1 MAILASLPACSK
13 NERQFDGAKQLTAKE
28 SHQKMVGS
36 LEAVRETAYRETRY
50 FADHELLLSLRREAE
65 SQNELTPA
73 AERFKIADRLTLM
86 ELEQGNVEAA
96 LRHGE
101 RAMAA
106 FPDSGLRPEFFTKLK
121 LRMAQAYLRMGEDQ
135 NCCSNPTDETCIFP
149 IRGGGIHGKPAGS
162 RQAIPFLTEVANNR
176 GGQIED
182 RLDAAWLLSIAAM
195 TLGEYPASVPDAYRL
210 SEFSMEGEDP
220 AFPVF
225 KNIAP
230 RLGLDRFGVLGA
242 TIVDDFDGDGSDEI
256 LNSIWDPGVELA
268 LYEQGADGEFEDVAQ
283 RANLSGLKGGFN
295 LRHADFDNDG
305 DLDVLVLRGAWL
317 RNSGRHPNSL
327 LRNDGVNEA
336 GAVNFTDIGFAS
348 GIAGSDHP
356 TGTAEWA
363 DFDLDGDLDLFVGN
377 ESKGD
382 CVAPCQ
388 LFRNDGTDAEG
399 ITRFVDIAATAGIDL
414 RAFVKGV
421 SWGDFNGDRFPD
433 LYVSSYGEPN
443 RLYQNRGDG
452 TFSDVAEVLGVAEPK
467 VSFPA
472 WFWDYDNDGHL
483 DLFVSGYVW
492 HNGPYLFYY
501 QGRQFDPRWQ
511 GRLYRNDGQGR
522 FENVTGE
529 ADLLVPMM
537 AMGSNFGD
545 LDNDGY
551 QDIYLGT
558 GNPDFGSTVPNQ
570 LLMNQGGKRF
580 VDRTVSSGMGHLQK
594 GHGVALADFDRDG
607 DLDVFEQLG
616 GAYVGD
622 QFYDAVFENPGFGN
636 HWLEVRLKGTASNSY
651 GIGCRVRAVVLEN
664 GVERS
669 VYTWL
674 NSGGSFGSNP
684 LIAHLGLAGAE
695 RVERLEV
702 FWPVTGISQTFTDIA
717 ADQRIVVTEGVSEW
731 TRR

>member
-1 MAILASLPACSK
+1 MAFLVCLGACSRTEK
-13 NERQFDGAKQLTAKE
+13 PSGKPERLTVNE
-28 SHQKMVGS
+28 SHRQMIGE
-36 LEAVRETAYRETRY
+36 LEEVRHNAYRETHY
-50 FADHELLLSLRREAE
+50 FGDHDLLLGLRREAE
-65 SQNELTPA
+65 SQSEQTPA
-73 AERFKIADRLTLM
+73 SVRFETAFRLILL
-86 ELEQGNVEAA
+86 ELQQGNVDAA

-101 RAMAA
+101 AA
-106 FPDSGLRPEFFTKLK
+106 LAVFPDSGIKPEVLVSLK

-135 NCCSNPTDETCIFP
+135 NCCANPTAETCIFP
-149 IRGGGIHGKPAGS
+149 IRGGGVHAVPEGS
-162 RQAIPFLTEVANNR
+162 RKAIPLLTEVANAR
-176 GGQIED
+176 YGQIEN

-195 TLGEYPASVPDAYRL
+195 TVDEYPQSVPAAFRL
-210 SEFSMEGEDP
+210 SKLSMAGED
-220 AFPVF
+220 ATFPVF

-230 RLGLDRFGVLGA
+230 ALGLDRFGVLGA
-242 TIVDDFDGDGSDEI
+242 TIVDDFDGDGRDEVV
-256 LNSIWDPGVELA
+256 NSIWDPGVDLA
-268 LYEQGADGEFEDVAQ
+268 ILKRNRDGKFEDFAPQ
-283 RANLSGLKGGFN
+283 ANLKGLRGGFN

-305 DLDVLVLRGAWL
+305 DLDILVLRGAWL
-317 RNSGRHPNSL
+317 RELGRHPNSL

-336 GAVNFTDIGFAS
+336 GVVSFTDIGFAS
-348 GIAGSDHP
+348 GISGVALP

-382 CVAPCQ
+382 CIAPCQ
-388 LFRNDGTDAEG
+388 LFRNDGADADG
-399 ITRFVDIAATAGIDL
+399 VTQFVDIAVAAGVDV

-421 SWGDFNGDRFPD
+421 TWGDFNGDRFPD
-433 LYVSSYGEPN
+433 LYVSNYGEPN
-443 RLYQNRGDG
+443 RLFQNRGDG

-467 VSFPA
+467 VAFPA

-483 DLFVSGYVW
+483 DLFVSGYSW

-501 QGRQFDPRWQ
+501 QGREFDPRWE
-511 GRLYRNDGQGR
+511 GRLYRNDGSGR
-522 FENVTGE
+522 FENVTRE

-537 AMGSNFGD
+537 TMGSNFGD

-551 QDIYLGT
+551 PDIYLGT

-570 LLMNQGGKRF
+570 LLMNQNGKRF

-622 QFYDAVFENPGFGN
+622 RFYDVVFENPGFGN
-636 HWLEVRLKGTASNSY
+636 HWLEVRLKGVTSNSY
-651 GIGCRVRAVVLEN
+651 GIGCRVRAVILED

-684 LIAHLGLAGAE
+684 LIAHLGLAGADT
-695 RVERLEV
+695 VARLEV
-702 FWPVTGISQTFTDIA
+702 FWPVTGITQSFAGIP
-717 ADQRIVVTEGVSEW
+717 ADQRIVVTEGVPEW
-731 TRR
+731 QRQ